1 MLGEQLRAELYNKLF
16 SRRLEILERT
26 HNLQDQ
32 WQQINVAPGD
42 LSDKAQQEY
51 VYQNLGQLDGQ
62 ARKELRIIDQALERM
77 RSGSYGI
84 CESCGQEIS
93 AKRLQALPWAAL
105 CRECV
110 ERRGSEHEAV
120 ALENTEEKERRLMTF
135 WDPESQPDIE
145 SLSEE
150 ELLELVQERIH
161 ADGRVETDEL
171 EISCEDGMLYLEGTL
186 PNELQYNLLLGILQE
201 ILPMENIEEGL
212 RIETLVRMGS
222 DEDEELDAP
231 DETDEELLWRED

>member
-1 MLGEQLRAELYNKLF
+1 MLSEQLRAELYNKLF

-26 HNLQDQ
+26 QNLKDQ

-42 LSDKAQQEY
+42 LLDKAQQEA
-51 VYQNLGQLDGQ
+51 VYQNLGRLDEQ
-62 ARKELRIIDQALERM
+62 ARKEVRIIDQALERM
-77 RSGSYGI
+77 RSGDYGV

-93 AKRLQALPWAAL
+93 AKRLQALPWATL

-110 ERRGSEHEAV
+110 ERMESEEETV
-120 ALENTEEKERRLMTF
+120 PFEETEYKEQRLMTF
-135 WDPESQPDIE
+135 WDPESQPDFE
-145 SLSEE
+145 NWSDE
-150 ELLELVQERIH
+150 ELLELVQERVH

-186 PNELQYNLLLGILQE
+186 PNELQYNLLLGILQD
-201 ILPMENIEEGL
+201 IMPMENIEEGL

-222 DEDEELDAP
+222 DEDEELDGP
-231 DETDEELLWRED
+231 DETDDELLWDEE